1 MARKTESSF
10 DELFFDNNIGSEG
23 VSTLR
28 ISEIEPNKNQPRKSF
43 NNETLKQLADS
54 ITEHGVLQPLIV
66 RSIAAGNYMI
76 IAGERRWRAAKM
88 AGLSEIPVI
97 IRDDLSDEQAM
108 QIAMIENLQ
117 RENLNPIEEALGYK
131 ELIDR
136 FGMTQDKLAQVLGKA
151 RSSVANSL
159 GLLAL
164 PNGVQELLRNGSLS
178 AGHCK
183 ALKKV
188 KDAALMTLAEMNAP
202 EAEPIFEKL
211 LQKYKK
217 SYAEIV
223 ATSSGK
229 TCTEFVRK
237 HLLGLLDAVEHA
249 VDDIARLETAS
260 ELVNSAAILLRN
272 KTELDDVF
280 LKLSSHPEL
289 SVNVNPK
296 NSCRAALENG
306 ILGKNGA
313 AVCAQIN
320 RLYEKAPDVFYRPK
334 AYADFIEHPEK
345 EPVVPDSEFEH
356 YTLIGSISYVP
367 LLGSYFFTHLDSM
380 KFPLQP
386 LFKRLPEWMLNY
398 IRTRGD
404 LTEKLFHDID
414 APKRADMV
422 KKAEKLGFKGNEK
435 KDALKVAFESVCRPI
450 DNLSSTIWRNLL
462 PYCAK
467 EDYERIRAAGTYLAK
482 KCMNSFCAYGV
493 ISQIEQI
500 NPDIPSAEFAD
511 ILNTFV
517 INSIKVNNSA
527 NRFLLYC

>member
-136 FGMTQDKLAQVLGKA
+136 FDMTQDKLAQVLGKA

-188 KDAALMTLAEMNAP
+188 KDAALMTELAHKAAEGELSVRQV
-202 EAEPIFEKL
+202 EAIAKRE
-211 LQKYKK
+211 
-217 SYAEIV
+217 A
-223 ATSSGK
+223 
-229 TCTEFVRK
+229 
-237 HLLGLLDAVEHA
+237 
-249 VDDIARLETAS
+249 ARLEEEKDKKELKPRLSYYTEIEVSLS
-260 ELVNSAAILLRN
+260 ELLGTKVRISEG
-272 KTELDDVF
+272 K
-280 LKLSSHPEL
+280 SG
-289 SVNVNPK
+289 NV
-296 NSCRAALENG
+296 L
-306 ILGKNGA
+306 
-313 AVCAQIN
+313 QI
-320 RLYEKAPDVFYRPK
+320 D
-334 AYADFIEHPEK
+334 
-345 EPVVPDSEFEH
+345 
-356 YTLIGSISYVP
+356 
-367 LLGSYFFTHLDSM
+367 
-380 KFPLQP
+380 
-386 LFKRLPEWMLNY
+386 
-398 IRTRGD
+398 
-404 LTEKLFHDID
+404 
-414 APKRADMV
+414 
-422 KKAEKLGFKGNEK
+422 
-435 KDALKVAFESVCRPI
+435 
-450 DNLSSTIWRNLL
+450 
-462 PYCAK
+462 
-467 EDYERIRAAGTYLAK
+467 
-482 KCMNSFCAYGV
+482 
-493 ISQIEQI
+493 
-500 NPDIPSAEFAD
+500 FAD
-511 ILNTFV
+511 KEQLEGIVKYFN
-517 INSIKVNNSA
+517 
-527 NRFLLYC
+527 

>member
-136 FGMTQDKLAQVLGKA
+136 FGITQDKLAQVLGKA

-188 KDAALMTLAEMNAP
+188 KDAALMTELAHKAAEGELSVRQV
-202 EAEPIFEKL
+202 EAIAKRE
-211 LQKYKK
+211 
-217 SYAEIV
+217 A
-223 ATSSGK
+223 
-229 TCTEFVRK
+229 
-237 HLLGLLDAVEHA
+237 
-249 VDDIARLETAS
+249 ARLEEEKDKKELKPRLSYYTEIEVSLS
-260 ELVNSAAILLRN
+260 ELLGTKVRISEN
-272 KTELDDVF
+272 K
-280 LKLSSHPEL
+280 SG
-289 SVNVNPK
+289 NVLQIDFSDK
-296 NSCRAALENG
+296 EQLEG
-306 ILGKNGA
+306 IVK
-313 AVCAQIN
+313 
-320 RLYEKAPDVFYRPK
+320 
-334 AYADFIEHPEK
+334 
-345 EPVVPDSEFEH
+345 
-356 YTLIGSISYVP
+356 
-367 LLGSYFFTHLDSM
+367 YF
-380 KFPLQP
+380 
-386 LFKRLPEWMLNY
+386 N
-398 IRTRGD
+398 
-404 LTEKLFHDID
+404 
-414 APKRADMV
+414 
-422 KKAEKLGFKGNEK
+422 
-435 KDALKVAFESVCRPI
+435 
-450 DNLSSTIWRNLL
+450 
-462 PYCAK
+462 
-467 EDYERIRAAGTYLAK
+467 
-482 KCMNSFCAYGV
+482 
-493 ISQIEQI
+493 
-500 NPDIPSAEFAD
+500 
-511 ILNTFV
+511 
-517 INSIKVNNSA
+517 
-527 NRFLLYC
+527 

>member
-10 DELFFDNNIGSEG
+10 DELFFDNNVGEEG

-131 ELIDR
+131 ELIDK

-188 KDAALMTLAEMNAP
+188 KDPALMTELAHKAAEGELSVRQV
-202 EAEPIFEKL
+202 EAIAKRE
-211 LQKYKK
+211 
-217 SYAEIV
+217 A
-223 ATSSGK
+223 
-229 TCTEFVRK
+229 
-237 HLLGLLDAVEHA
+237 
-249 VDDIARLETAS
+249 ARLEEEKDKKELKPRLSYYTEIEVSLS
-260 ELVNSAAILLRN
+260 ELLGTKVRISEG
-272 KTELDDVF
+272 K
-280 LKLSSHPEL
+280 SG
-289 SVNVNPK
+289 NVLQIDFSDK
-296 NSCRAALENG
+296 EQLEG
-306 ILGKNGA
+306 IVK
-313 AVCAQIN
+313 
-320 RLYEKAPDVFYRPK
+320 
-334 AYADFIEHPEK
+334 
-345 EPVVPDSEFEH
+345 
-356 YTLIGSISYVP
+356 
-367 LLGSYFFTHLDSM
+367 YF
-380 KFPLQP
+380 
-386 LFKRLPEWMLNY
+386 N
-398 IRTRGD
+398 
-404 LTEKLFHDID
+404 
-414 APKRADMV
+414 
-422 KKAEKLGFKGNEK
+422 
-435 KDALKVAFESVCRPI
+435 
-450 DNLSSTIWRNLL
+450 
-462 PYCAK
+462 
-467 EDYERIRAAGTYLAK
+467 
-482 KCMNSFCAYGV
+482 
-493 ISQIEQI
+493 
-500 NPDIPSAEFAD
+500 
-511 ILNTFV
+511 
-517 INSIKVNNSA
+517 
-527 NRFLLYC
+527 

>member
-10 DELFFDNNIGSEG
+10 DELFFDNNVGEEG

-136 FGMTQDKLAQVLGKA
+136 FDMTQDKLAQVLGKA

-188 KDAALMTLAEMNAP
+188 KDAALMTELAHKAAEGELSVRQV
-202 EAEPIFEKL
+202 EAIAKRE
-211 LQKYKK
+211 
-217 SYAEIV
+217 A
-223 ATSSGK
+223 
-229 TCTEFVRK
+229 
-237 HLLGLLDAVEHA
+237 
-249 VDDIARLETAS
+249 ARLEEEKDKKELKPRLSYYTEIEVSLS
-260 ELVNSAAILLRN
+260 ELLGTKVRISEN
-272 KTELDDVF
+272 K
-280 LKLSSHPEL
+280 SG
-289 SVNVNPK
+289 NVLQIDFSDK
-296 NSCRAALENG
+296 EQLEG
-306 ILGKNGA
+306 IVK
-313 AVCAQIN
+313 
-320 RLYEKAPDVFYRPK
+320 
-334 AYADFIEHPEK
+334 
-345 EPVVPDSEFEH
+345 
-356 YTLIGSISYVP
+356 
-367 LLGSYFFTHLDSM
+367 YF
-380 KFPLQP
+380 
-386 LFKRLPEWMLNY
+386 N
-398 IRTRGD
+398 
-404 LTEKLFHDID
+404 
-414 APKRADMV
+414 
-422 KKAEKLGFKGNEK
+422 
-435 KDALKVAFESVCRPI
+435 
-450 DNLSSTIWRNLL
+450 
-462 PYCAK
+462 
-467 EDYERIRAAGTYLAK
+467 
-482 KCMNSFCAYGV
+482 
-493 ISQIEQI
+493 
-500 NPDIPSAEFAD
+500 
-511 ILNTFV
+511 
-517 INSIKVNNSA
+517 
-527 NRFLLYC
+527 

>member
-43 NNETLKQLADS
+43 NNETLKQLANS

-188 KDAALMTLAEMNAP
+188 KDAALMTELAHKAAEGELSVRQV
-202 EAEPIFEKL
+202 EAIAKRE
-211 LQKYKK
+211 
-217 SYAEIV
+217 A
-223 ATSSGK
+223 
-229 TCTEFVRK
+229 
-237 HLLGLLDAVEHA
+237 
-249 VDDIARLETAS
+249 ARLEEEKDKKELKPRLSYYTEIEVSLS
-260 ELVNSAAILLRN
+260 ELLGTKVRISEG
-272 KTELDDVF
+272 K
-280 LKLSSHPEL
+280 SG
-289 SVNVNPK
+289 NVLQIDFSDK
-296 NSCRAALENG
+296 EQLEG
-306 ILGKNGA
+306 IVK
-313 AVCAQIN
+313 
-320 RLYEKAPDVFYRPK
+320 
-334 AYADFIEHPEK
+334 
-345 EPVVPDSEFEH
+345 
-356 YTLIGSISYVP
+356 
-367 LLGSYFFTHLDSM
+367 YF
-380 KFPLQP
+380 
-386 LFKRLPEWMLNY
+386 N
-398 IRTRGD
+398 
-404 LTEKLFHDID
+404 
-414 APKRADMV
+414 
-422 KKAEKLGFKGNEK
+422 
-435 KDALKVAFESVCRPI
+435 
-450 DNLSSTIWRNLL
+450 
-462 PYCAK
+462 
-467 EDYERIRAAGTYLAK
+467 
-482 KCMNSFCAYGV
+482 
-493 ISQIEQI
+493 
-500 NPDIPSAEFAD
+500 
-511 ILNTFV
+511 
-517 INSIKVNNSA
+517 
-527 NRFLLYC
+527 